1 MLLDKLPVYLT
12 STTLEREN
20 RNSLAV
26 HTYNELSI
34 LIVYLACVE
43 ITSGQD
49 LIYFFQKKNI
59 PYMEVEF
66 QFFSQKLSLHII
78 IQLGR

>member
-34 LIVYLACVE
+34 LIVYLTCVG

-49 LIYFFQKKNI
+49 LI
-59 PYMEVEF
+59 
-66 QFFSQKLSLHII
+66 
-78 IQLGR
+78 